1 MLREFL
7 SKIFSPPKPF
17 EEPRV
22 QKEDFARLKKRIRE
36 ESEDEESCDLP
47 HGRLSEIH
55 NLHTPLK
62 RSVSIGATSAAHE
75 RFLQR
80 NAARADNWDAFD
92 DVLHPVIEPEDLHT
106 ESFLN
111 PQEEIELAGQRLA
124 PLPGVSDIYLEPQP
138 TDNSDSRSITV
149 ALVRQVELALLLN
162 AQKALVKS
170 SKSRIKVSTLKTFT
184 KSKKFL
190 KIDLAQ
196 RVLKNWLRKYATRSE
211 TPADALRALSESS
224 FTEVR
229 KGVAANERIP
239 FECLWTLAHDREA
252 SVRLCIARNPNCSIE
267 LLAELSQDKNAKV
280 TNFANQTLGTILGTE
295 QYKHTYTRAE

>member
-1 MLREFL
+1 V
-7 SKIFSPPKPF
+7 I
-17 EEPRV
+17 
-22 QKEDFARLKKRIRE
+22 
-36 ESEDEESCDLP
+36 
-47 HGRLSEIH
+47 
-55 NLHTPLK
+55 
-62 RSVSIGATSAAHE
+62 TS
-75 RFLQR
+75 
-80 NAARADNWDAFD
+80 
-92 DVLHPVIEPEDLHT
+92 
-106 ESFLN
+106 
-111 PQEEIELAGQRLA
+111 G
-124 PLPGVSDIYLEPQP
+124 
-138 TDNSDSRSITV
+138 
-149 ALVRQVELALLLN
+149 LVRQVELALLLN

-196 RVLKNWLRKYATRSE
+196 RVLKKWLRKYATRSE

-280 TNFANQTLGTILGTE
+280 ANFANQTLATILGTE